1 MQIKKSIIISITSV
15 KGGVGKTTNI
25 LNLAGI
31 YSNMKK
37 KTLIIDL
44 DLFSGDIAAILNLD
58 YNKDIYNLF
67 EDLNNNNY
75 SGLDNYIT
83 KYNEYIDCLCAPKDP
98 RFANK
103 INSKI
108 INLILSKTTNIYDI
122 ILIDTNHFLN
132 SINLTA
138 FDKSNE
144 IVYIINNNL
153 MNLKSMKSMVSIFDN
168 MKKDNYK
175 ILMYNANNKNKEV
188 YSRMDIKN
196 VIKHDID
203 YEISNNFYIKNIDNY
218 IIKGEIITLNSIMN
232 RYNKTNN
239 IYKIMADDFLRQVT
253 YEE

>member
-1 MQIKKSIIISITSV
+1 MQIKKSTIISVTSV
-15 KGGVGKTTNI
+15 KGGVGKTTNV

-58 YNKDIYNLF
+58 YKKDIYNLF

-75 SGLDNYIT
+75 SGLDDYIT
-83 KYNEYIDCLCAPKDP
+83 NYSEYIDCLCAPKDP

-108 INLILSKTTNIYDI
+108 INLILSKTTNIYDV

-138 FDKSNE
+138 FDKSSE
-144 IVYIINNNL
+144 ILYIINNNL
-153 MNLKSMKSMVSIFDN
+153 MNLKSMKSMISIFDN

-188 YSRMDIKN
+188 YSKMDIKN

-218 IIKGEIITLNSIMN
+218 IIKGQIITLNSIIN